1 MNKKVVF
8 IVCAVALALIYFI
21 SGSSENNAD
30 SVVESDLNKEV
41 ESKFDA
47 NKTDVAESDNTS
59 DELRVVLKRLNDVQE
74 NNEVLQKELQR
85 IKNNGL
91 TPDSNLA
98 LKELE
103 RKFGEKEK
111 TIESLE
117 SEIESLKKKKDTP
130 QLKPLNSK
138 TQAKSN
144 KDKAK
149 DDLGL
154 SNARPKGL
162 SDSNVPI
169 LGRPKTNTTT
179 TVKADFSGEQEVGAV
194 GGDVIVWHEPD
205 DAIIKK
211 NKQGETEEIS
221 YPFTSLDIS
230 GFTFNTGLSSND
242 GATTPANQ
250 GTQRSSGTSS
260 KGKEEETLK
269 EIYTIPAN
277 STFWDVTSMSTMIGR
292 VPISGSLS
300 NPFRFKALVSSENL
314 ASNGLYIPNLK
325 DMVVSGYLEGD
336 MLLQCLRGT
345 IDSATYTFNDGRVRT
360 IKGGDST
367 NGLGWIS
374 DQWANPCIP
383 GNYVSTIKEYLSLIG
398 TTEGLASI
406 GESLASSDSTTS
418 TSGTTITTA
427 VSGSTWSSALGAGLS
442 GAADSASDFISE
454 RIDSAFDAVIVP
466 SGRSLTINIETEMHI
481 DYDTQGR
488 KLVNQKNIEEYL
500 N

>member
-1 MNKKVVF
+1 
-8 IVCAVALALIYFI
+8 
-21 SGSSENNAD
+21 
-30 SVVESDLNKEV
+30 
-41 ESKFDA
+41 
-47 NKTDVAESDNTS
+47 
-59 DELRVVLKRLNDVQE
+59 
-74 NNEVLQKELQR
+74 
-85 IKNNGL
+85 
-91 TPDSNLA
+91 
-98 LKELE
+98 
-103 RKFGEKEK
+103 
-111 TIESLE
+111 
-117 SEIESLKKKKDTP
+117 
-130 QLKPLNSK
+130 
-138 TQAKSN
+138 
-144 KDKAK
+144 
-149 DDLGL
+149 
-154 SNARPKGL
+154 
-162 SDSNVPI
+162 
-169 LGRPKTNTTT
+169 
-179 TVKADFSGEQEVGAV
+179 
-194 GGDVIVWHEPD
+194 
-205 DAIIKK
+205 
-211 NKQGETEEIS
+211 
-221 YPFTSLDIS
+221 
-230 GFTFNTGLSSND
+230 
-242 GATTPANQ
+242 
-250 GTQRSSGTSS
+250 
-260 KGKEEETLK
+260 
-269 EIYTIPAN
+269 
-277 STFWDVTSMSTMIGR
+277 MSTMIGR